1 MGEKTNSK
9 DFLDGPVAKTLIS
22 QLRGHRF
29 DPWSGNKDPEWH
41 KPWLK
46 TKNKIFLKDNWQNN

>member
-41 KPWLK
+41 KAWLK
-46 TKNKIFLKDNWQNN
+46 TKNKNF